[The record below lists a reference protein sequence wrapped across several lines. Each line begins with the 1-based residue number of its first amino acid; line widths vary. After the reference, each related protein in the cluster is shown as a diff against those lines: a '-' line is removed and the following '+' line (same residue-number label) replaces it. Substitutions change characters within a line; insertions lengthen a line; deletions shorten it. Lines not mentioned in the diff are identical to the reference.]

1 MPDDA
6 DTADDT
12 RGDAGDD
19 AGDDAERAL
28 VLDARRGDG
37 AAFMRLA
44 DRYRPQVVRF
54 LAAQLGGQRRLA
66 LDEVAQQTL
75 DAAYDKLPRLRDP
88 ARVRSWLFS
97 VARHRLLDA
106 LRRQG
111 REVPLDQPDGLPGA
125 PPPAVVPPALAAAL
139 DSLSPPVARMV
150 RLRLQRYT
158 AAEIAAHEGKSEQA
172 VARALS
178 RAVQALP
185 ILVQEEEDRRP

>member
-12 RGDAGDD
+12 RGD

-44 DRYRPQVVRF
+44 DRYRPRVVRF

-66 LDEVAQQTL
+66 LDEVAQQAL

-88 ARVRSWLFS
+88 ARFRSWLFS
-97 VARHRLLDA
+97 VARRRLLDA

-125 PPPAVVPPALAAAL
+125 PPPAVVPPAL

-178 RAVQALP
+178 RAMQALR
-185 ILVQEEEDRRP
+185 ILVQEEEDRGP